1 MHENLLTRLYIADLV
16 QPLYLIDRSCSV
28 TLIICVIHAT
38 AEEDLQ
44 KYCYMAT
51 NIQQLFIGPG
61 GGTLTLGS
69 GDATLVFPKGAVKK
83 KTSVR
88 YAIILHGPFVFPPGY
103 KAGSVVVYINMD
115 GATLMKPVQ
124 LKLSHWCSS
133 EEGDEGTLKFI
144 HVPHTLEA
152 GKQTYTFEIEE
163 EESDFST
170 CTDKGVLTIRE
181 PKCIYCVTYSN
192 VKSAMYSAITFT
204 RDISNDTMHFRIQLL
219 CHSMDWNEV

>member
-61 GGTLTLGS
+61 GGTFTLGS

-83 KTSVR
+83 KTSIR
-88 YAIILHGPFVFPPGY
+88 YAIILHGPFVFSDGCKP
-103 KAGSVVVYINMD
+103 GSVVVYINMNE
-115 GATLMKPVQ
+115 ATLIKSVQ
-124 LKLSHWCSS
+124 LLLSHWCIR
-133 EEGDEGTLKFI
+133 EEDDGVTLKFA
-144 HVPHTLEA
+144 HAPHTLEA
-152 GKQTYTFEIEE
+152 GKQKYTL
-163 EESDFST
+163 
-170 CTDKGVLTIRE
+170 KVWR
-181 PKCIYCVTYSN
+181 KRQN
-192 VKSAMYSAITFT
+192 
-204 RDISNDTMHFRIQLL
+204 LL
-219 CHSMDWNEV
+219 